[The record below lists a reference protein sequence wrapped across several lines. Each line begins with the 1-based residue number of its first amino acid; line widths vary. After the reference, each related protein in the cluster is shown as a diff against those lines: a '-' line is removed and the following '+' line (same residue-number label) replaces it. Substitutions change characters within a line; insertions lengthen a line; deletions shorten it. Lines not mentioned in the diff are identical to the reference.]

1 LADWICDYSLIHQL
15 VPPTEQLSD
24 VLPMIAENS
33 TFKEFYAC
41 PTGDDSSRDAQIYLT
56 FCTNYD
62 YKKSKL
68 YIAGEVQR
76 QEMDRH
82 IPAAISLAIKALEE
96 ENTSFATTRMQKATL
111 SRDSFIGALCSG
123 RMKRRIE
130 VDYCSFHR
138 SHELRFLMTDI
149 IKYAENRLRGILG
162 MKSRL
167 SIYGLPEKV
176 KAILDAYFA
185 EVFPTKK
192 PPQKESRPAYE
203 ALYDLPAVELSPQRA
218 EEIEQSSWEI
228 THRLVEAFEQEEKQP
243 TLTEVSV
250 PTLPT
255 DTADNTSGDG
265 DLCGVM
271 TSHAG
276 FLRAIDAQ
284 DRSAQIAL
292 ARQNGKMLDALV
304 EEINALS
311 SDIMG
316 DILIEEGEYGYALIE
331 EYRALIEPLLAE

>member
-1 LADWICDYSLIHQL
+1 
-15 VPPTEQLSD
+15 
-24 VLPMIAENS
+24 
-33 TFKEFYAC
+33 
-41 PTGDDSSRDAQIYLT
+41 
-56 FCTNYD
+56 
-62 YKKSKL
+62 
-68 YIAGEVQR
+68 
-76 QEMDRH
+76 
-82 IPAAISLAIKALEE
+82 
-96 ENTSFATTRMQKATL
+96 MQKATL

-123 RMKRRIE
+123 SMKRRIE
-130 VDYCSFHR
+130 VDYCSFQR

-176 KAILDAYFA
+176 KAILDGYFT
-185 EVFPTKK
+185 EVFPVKK
-192 PPQKESRPAYE
+192 RPQKESRPAYE

-265 DLCGVM
+265 NLCGVM
-271 TSHAG
+271 TSHAC

-316 DILIEEGEYGYALIE
+316 DVLIEEGEYGYALIE